1 MESYELLDDERSEMQ
16 KRIVC
21 ISNIQDRLRH
31 FVIDFILIV
40 AMTIALRSIILSARF
55 DGMNHTAVLD
65 LVALSAIY
73 FSYFVFLEFQFGLTI
88 GKYFNKTRVVN
99 EEQEKPNLQAV
110 IIRAIIRPI
119 PFQFILRL
127 LPFNRTLH
135 DYLSKTWVVRIH

>member
-1 MESYELLDDERSEMQ
+1 MEHPDLLDDERSEMQ

-21 ISNIQDRLRH
+21 IINIPDRIRH
-31 FVIDFILIV
+31 FVIDFILIM
-40 AMTIALRSIILSARF
+40 AMTIALRSIVLSTHF
-55 DGMNHTAVLD
+55 DGMHQSA
-65 LVALSAIY
+65 ALEVVIFILIY

-99 EEQEKPNLQAV
+99 EEQQKPNLQAV